1 MTQNTRSAIV
11 QMEEEYIALTIFYTK
26 KEDRTTIC
34 DKIADVE
41 EKFHVH
47 PEVIH
52 KRSQDGEGGSFTVE
66 FAKDIY
72 THSRIPGEFIQTL
85 LDELDIKHCEER

>member
-1 MTQNTRSAIV
+1 MDTNGRSAIV
-11 QMEEEYIALTIFYTK
+11 QMEEEYMALTIDYTK

-34 DKIADVE
+34 DKIAELE

-52 KRSQDGEGGSFTVE
+52 KRSQSGGGSFTVE
-66 FAKDIY
+66 FSKDIY

-85 LDELDIKHCEER
+85 LNELQIKHCEER